1 MKRLLILAS
10 LIVVMAGCELHA
22 GWGHHPNHRP
32 NHHGEVIVTAPA
44 PSVVVSAP
52 APEVV
57 IVSSQPEPMYV
68 DEYHDDCY
76 GDCCWYYDY
85 YDAYPYV
92 EVCETMECF
101 DAHSGYYEF
110 AGQDCWYE

>member
-32 NHHGEVIVTAPA
+32 NHHGEVIVTTPA
-44 PSVVVSAP
+44 PS
-52 APEVV
+52 V